1 ASWAVA
7 MNSSSCLGLRFP
19 SAMPAGRF
27 HAQTGFKI
35 PSPRKEFFN
44 GLLMGFKLVLLTRQR
59 TGVFSVRVFRPW
71 YIYGCEPFTTGQ
83 FPRQQRALL
92 FIFLLLFL
100 YCY

>member
-1 ASWAVA
+1 SWAVA

-44 GLLMGFKLVLLTRQR
+44 GLLGYLVIISYSSLFWFWKRNRKNGASAQPESGNAVTM
-59 TGVFSVRVFRPW
+59 VRS
-71 YIYGCEPFTTGQ
+71 T
-83 FPRQQRALL
+83 
-92 FIFLLLFL
+92 FL
-100 YCY
+100 

>member
-44 GLLMGFKLVLLTRQR
+44 GLLGDTTFSAALVYLISVKWT
-59 TGVFSVRVFRPW
+59 VFAARVVGNRK
-71 YIYGCEPFTTGQ
+71 
-83 FPRQQRALL
+83 
-92 FIFLLLFL
+92 
-100 YCY
+100 